1 MNGGESCFAH
11 YRKGIFAEASSSGNP
26 TAYNTLG
33 ATGSWKR
40 YCILYSEVSVP
51 NWANAVTLSMLPR
64 FDPTQLLKVSW
75 DVYQP
80 SEQELAGE
88 AGIFDISLD
97 NVSLVTTAQANDP
110 VNNCDPGRIGL
121 APGSGDAG

>member
-1 MNGGESCFAH
+1 M
-11 YRKGIFAEASSSGNP
+11 RI
-26 TAYNTLG
+26 T
-33 ATGSWKR
+33 
-40 YCILYSEVSVP
+40 
-51 NWANAVTLSMLPR
+51 NAVTASMLPR

-121 APGSGDAG
+121 APGSGDAGSSYPEPAHSSTRSREV